1 MDFLV
6 RDREP
11 ETQEMVDQMENKKRK
26 GLSAQER
33 PYVDSGVWKII
44 LVAGNIKNGEYFL
57 WLPGGKTLNPGTAFY
72 LPRSQGTL
80 TIPATARRV
89 ISVGAYDARLNAY
102 ADFSGRGSSALP
114 YPKPDLV
121 APGVDIPAPKAGG
134 GYARFTGTSFSAPFV
149 TGSAALLMEWGITR
163 GHDPYL
169 YGEKVK
175 AYLRR
180 GARIL
185 PGEESLPSEL
195 TGWGALCVAQ
205 SIPKI

>member
-1 MDFLV
+1 
-6 RDREP
+6 
-11 ETQEMVDQMENKKRK
+11 
-26 GLSAQER
+26 
-33 PYVDSGVWKII
+33 
-44 LVAGNIKNGEYFL
+44 
-57 WLPGGKTLNPGTAFY
+57 
-72 LPRSQGTL
+72 
-80 TIPATARRV
+80 
-89 ISVGAYDARLNAY
+89 
-102 ADFSGRGSSALP
+102 
-114 YPKPDLV
+114 
-121 APGVDIPAPKAGG
+121 
-134 GYARFTGTSFSAPFV
+134 
-149 TGSAALLMEWGITR
+149 MEWGITR